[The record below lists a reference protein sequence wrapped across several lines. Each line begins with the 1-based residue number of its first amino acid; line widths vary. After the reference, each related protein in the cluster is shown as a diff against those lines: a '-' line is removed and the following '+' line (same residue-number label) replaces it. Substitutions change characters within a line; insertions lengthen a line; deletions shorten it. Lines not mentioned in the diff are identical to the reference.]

1 MRTKRRWKIS
11 RVQTA
16 EVVFATLLACATWSD
31 PSQPLLSKTGSLFQL
46 EMIAASIVRSWNQ
59 DREKDRHPEATK
71 K

>member
-16 EVVFATLLACATWSD
+16 EAVFATLLAYVTWSD
-31 PSQPLLSKTGSLFQL
+31 PTQPLLSKAGSLFQL
-46 EMIAASIVRSWNQ
+46 EMIATSIVRSWNQ
-59 DREKDRHPEATK
+59 DRQKGRNPEATK